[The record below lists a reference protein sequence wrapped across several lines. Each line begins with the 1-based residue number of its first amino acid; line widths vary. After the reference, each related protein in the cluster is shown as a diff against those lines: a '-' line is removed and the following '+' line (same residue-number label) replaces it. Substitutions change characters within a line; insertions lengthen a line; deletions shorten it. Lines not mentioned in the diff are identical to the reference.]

1 MPRYYEVPRTFKE
14 WRQYA
19 FYSIDDCTR
28 IFKVHRTTVLNWESG
43 RIKAPQAV
51 LICLQL
57 FNGRLDFLGKEWR
70 GFRILPDCIES
81 PGGDYVRAWEI
92 SALRYAMDA
101 IDMRREVRLNA
112 NTIPENVT
120 YLYKEAEKK
129 KSKENHF
136 KNNSQAIDNKE
147 FA

>member
-1 MPRYYEVPRTFKE
+1 MARYYEVPRTFAE

-19 FYSIDDCTR
+19 FYSIDDCAR
-28 IFKVHRTTVLNWESG
+28 IFKVHRRTVLNWESG
-43 RIKAPQAV
+43 RIKAPQSV

-57 FNGRLDFLGKEWR
+57 FAGRLDFLGKEWR

-92 SALRYAMDA
+92 PALRYAMA
-101 IDMRREVRLNA
+101 ALDMRREAR
-112 NTIPENVT
+112 EN
-120 YLYKEAEKK
+120 EAEKPNNVIYIYDRK
-129 KSKENHF
+129 KGKENNI
-136 KNNSQAIDNKE
+136 KNIMQTIDNKE